1 MQSIILSLFPLIA
14 LIVSGYYL
22 KKKQFLHEG
31 FWVGAEKLNYYIL
44 FPIMLFANL
53 ATAKLD
59 LSIMKSIVLVVGVVL
74 SIACIVLFALRFIFK
89 TQTTEFGVYMQS
101 NTRFN
106 TYMGLAIVA
115 ALFQQQGMAIFAIIL
130 ALTIPVVNI
139 LAVLSLTNQDNMD
152 FKSIFL
158 ALAKNPLILGC
169 MVGAGFN
176 LSGLPLWIGFELF
189 LKQLALCSLPLGLLC
204 VGAALQFMA
213 LKNNL
218 FPLLLNTFSRLLI
231 MPALAYFCCLW
242 FAVPKLEMQ
251 VFVLYFALPTASASY
266 ILTKVLGGNSQ
277 LMAGVISLQTLSS
290 AITLPLVLS
299 FIL

>member
-22 KKKQFLHEG
+22 KRKQFLHED
-31 FWVGAEKLNYYIL
+31 FWAGAEKLNYFIL

-59 LSIMKSIVLVVGVVL
+59 LGIIKSIILVVGVVF

-89 TQTTEFGVYMQS
+89 TPSTEFGVYMQS

-106 TYMGLAIVA
+106 TFMGLAIVA

-130 ALTIPVVNI
+130 AVTIPVVNI
-139 LAVLSLTNQDNMD
+139 LAVVSLTNQDNMD
-152 FKSIFL
+152 FKSIFI

-169 MVGAGFN
+169 IVGAGFN
-176 LSGLPLWIGFELF
+176 LSGLPLWTGFELF

-204 VGAALQFMA
+204 VGAALQFTTFKHNI
-213 LKNNL
+213 L
-218 FPLLLNTFSRLLI
+218 PLIFNTLSRLLI
-231 MPALAYFCCLW
+231 MPALAYFCCQW
-242 FAVPKLEMQ
+242 FEVSKLEMQ
-251 VFVLYFALPTASASY
+251 IFVLYFALPTASASY

-277 LMAGVISLQTLSS
+277 LMAGVISLQMLCS
-290 AITLPLVLS
+290 ALTLPL
-299 FIL
+299 ILTIIL